1 MGMSDSSI
9 TSRFDKSYNRAT
21 VLRSSG
27 DYRKALKN
35 FFAAIE
41 LAVDLPDRKD
51 DRIYHSYLGAA
62 RCLFNLGEHNEA
74 EENYHQAFALI
85 DSLVEEKPSLKAS
98 VLWELAV
105 LYTEQK
111 RFEEAAIFF
120 ERSIYSARASSD
132 TEERFI
138 ADCFWGLSKCY
149 CALRNLE
156 AAEVAI
162 RKAIKIYEHCSDD
175 VEAAIATNRRNL
187 ANILIERN
195 QYKEAFVLLEKYGD
209 QLIRLSD
216 KDKQDYP
223 GAFFKLAWCA
233 QKNGDYLFADRIL
246 KKALRLIR
254 LANGAKSPLTAL
266 AKLTLAHNKT
276 CQADYLG
283 AEKLL
288 KDAVKML
295 AEADMSVYKYDYA
308 GALFELGQCLMK
320 QKRFKAAIEVLNKL
334 LAIHEDDPLFSPELF
349 ADTLHSLALCHEM
362 DCSYA
367 AARDYNLR
375 CLFIKEQI
383 YGRMHE
389 EVAQSL
395 FQLSSCLRKLDN
407 GREAEFAQ
415 TRANEITEALFTSS

>member
-9 TSRFDKSYNRAT
+9 TSRFDKSFNRAT
-21 VLRSSG
+21 FLRSSG
-27 DYRKALKN
+27 DYRKALKS
-35 FFAAIE
+35 FCTAID
-41 LAVDLPDRKD
+41 LSARLPDRSD
-51 DRIYHSYLGAA
+51 ARIYNCYLGAA
-62 RCLFNLGEHNEA
+62 RCFYNLGEHYEA
-74 EENYHQAFALI
+74 EAHYQNAIALI
-85 DSLVEEKPSLKAS
+85 EDPAVTNFSLKAS
-98 VLWELAV
+98 VFWELAV

-111 RFEEAAIFF
+111 RFEEAAAFF
-120 ERSIYSARASSD
+120 ERSISTARVSSD
-132 TEERFI
+132 TEERLI

-156 AAEVAI
+156 AAEEAI
-162 RKAIKIYEHCSDD
+162 RKAIKIYEHCIDD
-175 VEAAIATNRRNL
+175 VDAAIATNRRNL

-195 QYKEAFVLLEKYGD
+195 KYKEAFALLEKYGD
-209 QLIRLSD
+209 QLIRLSE

-223 GAFFKLAWCA
+223 GVFFKLAWCA
-233 QKNGDYLFADRIL
+233 QRNGDYLFADRIL
-246 KKALRLIR
+246 TRALRLTR
-254 LANGAKSPLTAL
+254 LANGAKSPVTAL
-266 AKLTLAHNKT
+266 AKLTLAHNRT
-276 CQADYLG
+276 CQSDYLG
-283 AEKLL
+283 AETLL
-288 KDAVKML
+288 KDAVKIL
-295 AEADMSVYKYDYA
+295 AEADMSAYKYDYA
-308 GALFELGQCLMK
+308 GALFELGQCRMK
-320 QKRFKAAIEVLNKL
+320 QKRFKAALDVLNKL

-367 AARDYNLR
+367 PARDYNLR

>member
-1 MGMSDSSI
+1 MSDSSI
-9 TSRFDKSYNRAT
+9 TSRFDKSYNRAA

-35 FFAAIE
+35 FCNAIE
-41 LAVDLPDRKD
+41 LSAKLPDRND
-51 DRIYHSYLGAA
+51 ERIYNCYLGAA
-62 RCLFNLGEHNEA
+62 RCFYNLGEHNQA
-74 EENYHQAFALI
+74 ETHYHNAIALLE
-85 DSLVEEKPSLKAS
+85 DPAMPNSSLKAS

-111 RFEEAAIFF
+111 RFEEAAACF
-120 ERSIYSARASSD
+120 ERSISRVRASSSS
-132 TEERFI
+132 EERLI

-156 AAEVAI
+156 AAEEAV

-175 VEAAIATNRRNL
+175 VDAAITTNRRNL

-195 QYKEAFVLLEKYGD
+195 KYKEAFALLEIYGD
-209 QLIRLSD
+209 QLVRLSE

-223 GAFFKLAWCA
+223 GVYFKLAWCA

-254 LANGAKSPLTAL
+254 LANGAKSPVTAL

-320 QKRFKAAIEVLNKL
+320 QKRYKAAIEVLNKL

>member
-1 MGMSDSSI
+1 MGMGDSSI
-9 TSRFDKSYNRAT
+9 TSRFDKSYNRAA

-27 DYRKALKN
+27 DYRKALEN
-35 FFAAIE
+35 FCTAIE
-41 LAVDLPDRKD
+41 LSAKLPDRND
-51 DRIYHSYLGAA
+51 ERIYNCYLGAA
-62 RCLFNLGEHNEA
+62 RCFYNLGEHNEA
-74 EENYHQAFALI
+74 ETHYHNAIALI
-85 DSLVEEKPSLKAS
+85 EDPAMPESSIRAS

-111 RFEEAAIFF
+111 RFEEAAACF
-120 ERSIYSARASSD
+120 ELSISRARAASS
-132 TEERFI
+132 TEERLI

-156 AAEVAI
+156 AAEEAI
-162 RKAIKIYEHCSDD
+162 WKAIKIYEHCSED

-195 QYKEAFVLLEKYGD
+195 KYKEAFALLENYGD
-209 QLIRLSD
+209 QLVRLSE
-216 KDKQDYP
+216 KDRQDYP
-223 GAFFKLAWCA
+223 GVYFKLAWCA

-246 KKALRLIR
+246 NKALRLTR
-254 LANGAKSPLTAL
+254 LASGAKSPVTAL

-276 CQADYLG
+276 CQTDYLG

-308 GALFELGQCLMK
+308 GALFELGQCLIK

-334 LAIHEDDPLFSPELF
+334 LAIHEADPLFSPELF
-349 ADTLHSLALCHEM
+349 ADTLHSLALCQEM